1 MLQPSVAG
9 ESSRRCGLGGRDL
22 VTLFPVSQSNTNQ
35 SRPVIC
41 KLMYLEE
48 GSQYVPLNVQLPR
61 DWLRDVSWRKHGLT
75 SVVGKIGLKMV

>member
-22 VTLFPVSQSNTNQ
+22 VTLFPV
-35 SRPVIC
+35 C